1 MAELLDVLGNE
12 LDEETIRE
20 LSQRVGA
27 DEQSTQRAVSMLLPV
42 LIAGL
47 ARNVEQPAGRASL
60 NEALQEDHDGSLVDQ
75 LDGLLCG

>member
-60 NEALQEDHDGSLVDQ
+60 NEALQEDHDGSLLDQ